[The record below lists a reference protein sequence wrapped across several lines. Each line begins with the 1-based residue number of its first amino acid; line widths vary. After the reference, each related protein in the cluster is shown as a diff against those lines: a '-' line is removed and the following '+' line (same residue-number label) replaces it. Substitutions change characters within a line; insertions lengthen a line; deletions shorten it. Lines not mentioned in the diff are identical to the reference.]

1 MATNPFRYGAL
12 ALDEAFTD
20 REAEVAELLSDVLN
34 GQDVVVFA
42 PRRFGK
48 SSLVW
53 RVSERAI
60 AQDVLVAH
68 VNLMTTPTSERLAEK
83 LAETIHDDL
92 ASTLFRARERL
103 RVFSGLR
110 ITPIVTVDPTTGKL
124 GFSFDAGRQPQ
135 DLDATLER
143 LLELPGQLAAERGR
157 KVALVLDE
165 FQEIVDIDPE
175 LPKIMRSV
183 FETQPEVAHVY
194 LGSKRHM
201 LERIFNDENEPFWR
215 SAKQMEIGVI
225 APELFRGY
233 IDAQFARTGRGIE
246 SEVVE
251 RVLDTTLGH
260 PYATQELCYFL
271 WEETPEGGV
280 ATSEQ
285 YESGL
290 DKLLRAEH
298 AHFGL
303 VWEKSARAQRLVL
316 HALAREP
323 GRPLAADNTQVSAAV
338 YPVSID
344 AVILVSALYLV
355 GGTGVNKLAK
365 MWATVGRV
373 FGFAATIFC
382 NMAHSGWDN
391 VASVV
396 VNMIPAIALIITVE
410 MLVYGWKA
418 TPAARTSQARKAAP
432 RKAAATKTTTAKAAP
447 VKLAA
452 VK

>member
-1 MATNPFRYGAL
+1 MNCYALRGMTNPFRYGAL
-12 ALDEAFTD
+12 ALDDAFTD

-42 PRRFGK
+42 PRRYGK

-53 RVSERAI
+53 RVSEHAI
-60 AQDVLVAH
+60 ARDVLVAH
-68 VNLMTTPTSERLAEK
+68 VNLMTTPTTERLAEK

-143 LLELPGQLAAERGR
+143 LLELPGQLAGERGR
-157 KVALVLDE
+157 KVALVFDE

-233 IDAQFARTGRGIE
+233 IDAQFSRTGRPID
-246 SEVVE
+246 SATVD
-251 RVLDTTLGH
+251 RVLASTLGH
-260 PYATQELCYFL
+260 PYATQELCYFV
-271 WEETPEGGV
+271 WEETPEGT
-280 ATSEQ
+280 AAAFEQ

-290 DKLLRAEH
+290 EKLLRAEH

-323 GRPLAADNTQVSAAV
+323 GRPLAAAYRRRNGLPGPSSVQRAL
-338 YPVSID
+338 D
-344 AVILVSALYLV
+344 ALRKDELVARDP
-355 GGTGVNKLAK
+355 TGEH
-365 MWATVGRV
+365 R
-373 FGFAATIFC
+373 
-382 NMAHSGWDN
+382 
-391 VASVV
+391 
-396 VNMIPAIALIITVE
+396 IAEPFLGE
-410 MLVYGWKA
+410 WLRRGE
-418 TPAARTSQARKAAP
+418 Q
-432 RKAAATKTTTAKAAP
+432 
-447 VKLAA
+447 
-452 VK
+452 

>member
-1 MATNPFRYGAL
+1 MRITHYRVLHGTLFGMTNPFRYGAL
-12 ALDEAFTD
+12 ALDDAFTD
-20 REAEVAELLSDVLN
+20 RDAEVAELLADVMN

-42 PRRFGK
+42 PRRYGK

-68 VNLMTTPTSERLAEK
+68 VNLMTTPTAERLAEK

-110 ITPIVTVDPTTGKL
+110 ITPIVTVDPTSGKL

-165 FQEIVDIDPE
+165 FQEIVDIEPE

-225 APELFRGY
+225 APDLFRGY
-233 IDAQFARTGRGIE
+233 IDSQFARTGRQIE
-246 SEVVE
+246 HEAVD
-251 RVLDTTLGH
+251 RVLDATLGH
-260 PYATQELCYFL
+260 PYATQELCYFV
-271 WEETPEGGV
+271 WEETPDGGV
-280 ATSEQ
+280 AGLEQ
-285 YESGL
+285 HELGL
-290 DKLLRAEH
+290 EKLLRAEH

-323 GRPLAADNTQVSAAV
+323 GRPLAGEYRRRHGLPGPSSVQRALDALRKDELVTRGTDGAHRIAEPFLADWLRRGPS
-338 YPVSID
+338 P
-344 AVILVSALYLV
+344 
-355 GGTGVNKLAK
+355 
-365 MWATVGRV
+365 
-373 FGFAATIFC
+373 
-382 NMAHSGWDN
+382 
-391 VASVV
+391 
-396 VNMIPAIALIITVE
+396 
-410 MLVYGWKA
+410 
-418 TPAARTSQARKAAP
+418 
-432 RKAAATKTTTAKAAP
+432 
-447 VKLAA
+447 
-452 VK
+452 